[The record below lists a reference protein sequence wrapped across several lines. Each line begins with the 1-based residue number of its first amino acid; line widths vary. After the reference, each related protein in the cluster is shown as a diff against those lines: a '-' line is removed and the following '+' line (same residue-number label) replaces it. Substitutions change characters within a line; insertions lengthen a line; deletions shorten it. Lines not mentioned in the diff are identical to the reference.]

1 MKSRSRLKANIT
13 RCLSWAEQAESATQ
27 TEITTRIQLLH
38 DVWKEFNE
46 FGDAIAVHEE
56 VEGYVDPE
64 IDNAIYEEKYLRA
77 IAILKDRSDAL
88 QPGTSTGITNGSNGL
103 HSNNDAIVNLLQQNQ
118 QLFER
123 LAANQASSSTPVQ
136 VGGDVTLAN
145 LSSVFAANSNQ
156 SELPKIQI
164 KRFSGNYT
172 EWPSFQDIY
181 ENTIHNKQH
190 LSNTQKFHY
199 LKTLLVDEAAN
210 LVRHLAIAETAYNTA
225 WERLKERYNRPRHIV
240 NSFLE
245 QFMSLPTTTKVDAS
259 ILRKV
264 SDGANEIVRGLDA
277 VNQMGRDCWIIY
289 LALEKLDADTR
300 RRWIERSMDTDSP
313 TLEEFFKFLDSR
325 CEELELSKRE
335 LATGGKT
342 ITHAEKPKR
351 VTQSMVA
358 VEGSGCTKCNSTEH
372 TLYSCQQF
380 LDMSGMQRRS
390 FVKEKSLCYNCLR
403 PGHGVSKCK
412 SAYKCRQCKG
422 NHHSLLHVQAN
433 PQAIGN
439 LAQIAGE
446 DERNTSASNNTSVT
460 LSHFAQGEG
469 TQSAVCAQ
477 GTAKSAQESEVKRS
491 ILPTAMVY
499 VQSAKG
505 DHVTCRLLLDMG
517 SELSYVSERCIQGL
531 GLTRSASRILVTGIS
546 SVKADTTRG
555 CSTLHIKSRIS
566 EDHLVVYAHVLGR
579 ITSSLE
585 RQNIDASALKVF
597 KDLQLADTE
606 FNTNSPVDI
615 LLGSE
620 HVWSV
625 FTGRKMYDN
634 KGNLIA
640 ISSVFGWV
648 ITSLITSSPSNACAL
663 TTTVDIG
670 ATLQKFWE
678 LENVQSS
685 AKLEPEDDQVEKHF
699 LATHSRDENGKYIVE
714 LPFNTENPEFGGTLQ
729 GALKRFKSVER
740 RLQQNEQLRT
750 QYVHFMREY
759 TNLGHMR
766 EVPPEKNATENQF
779 YLPHHPV
786 LGRKLR
792 VVFDGS
798 FRDANGKALND
809 TLFTGPSIQR
819 DLFAVCLRFRMY
831 KFAFSADIVKMFRQI
846 WVNEKHRNFQKI
858 VWREDPS
865 DPIKHFQLCTVTYG
879 TSCAPFLAVRV
890 LEQLAIDHQEEYP
903 NASKILLE
911 DFYVD
916 DVLTGSNSE
925 DELLRNRNELVELM
939 SRANLE
945 LGKWVSNTP
954 CIQTDNSD
962 TQSAQTSPVKV
973 LGLYWHP
980 GKDILTYNVGL
991 AANPDCTKRQVL
1003 SDVSRIFDRLGL
1015 LAPIVIQFKVL
1026 FQKLWLLNLDWDDP
1040 LPTKLADNRL
1050 KWRADLDTLQKFRL
1064 PRFVPNDLDNIEL
1077 HGFSDAS
1084 TKAYAAVVYSRVTND
1099 DGSISVSTVA
1109 AKTRVAPLKQQS
1121 LPRLELCAALLL
1133 SQLIRSITSGLRHK
1147 NITVFGWSDS
1157 SIVLSWLSYAPAQL
1171 KTFVG
1176 NRTSEILD
1184 TIPRSAWRHVDSKT
1198 NPADCASRGLMAAD
1212 LIDFHLWW
1220 NGPEWLRDKDQY
1232 LVKLN
1237 DSRFGLS
1244 LTDKRIQGEVKS
1256 NCLATLTEATQIHL
1270 LDELIERVSSWIKL
1284 VHIVGYVMRFIQ
1296 RTRNSSREKVSRAL
1310 SFHEIKAARILCI
1323 KHAQGCFQDDYQL
1336 LLGKKPLKN
1345 RSQLVKLAPM
1355 IDENDLL
1362 RVGGRLHHSQLS
1374 RDAKHPVLLPKTH
1387 RISKLILEHEH
1398 RVNLHPGVSSLFVIV
1413 RQKFWIFGA
1422 RNLIRK
1428 ITHDC
1433 LACFRQRSHTSQ
1445 QQMANLP
1452 SVRITQALPFI
1463 HTGCD
1468 YAGPI
1473 LLKDAKVRK
1482 PRISKGYICLFVC
1495 MVTSAIHLE
1504 LATDLTTETFLAA
1517 LRRFISLRG
1526 KCSKIYSDN
1535 GTNFIGAK
1543 RSLDE
1548 MQELLSS
1555 QTHKDTVSSTLA
1567 DDGIQWVLIPP
1578 RAPHWGGK
1586 WESAVRCVKLH
1597 LLRITGNSTLT
1608 FEQMR
1613 TLLAQISAV
1622 INSRPL
1628 CHTPDMETNYL
1639 SPAHFLIGRPLTT
1652 VPDPDLSHI
1661 PVGRLGYWQSIQS
1674 MLQGF
1679 WKKWHQEYLTTL
1691 QQRPKWT
1698 TSTPN
1703 ISTGNVVLVKESNSP
1718 PASWHIARV
1727 METYPGKDDLVRAVK
1742 LKTQA
1747 GEMTRPITKV
1757 AVLPHS
1763 ETVFQGGPG
1772 CS

>member
-1 MKSRSRLKANIT
+1 M
-13 RCLSWAEQAESATQ
+13 E
-27 TEITTRIQLLH
+27 LLNE
-38 DVWKEFNE
+38 VWKEFNQ
-46 FGDAIAVHEE
+46 FSDCISLHEE

-64 IDNAIYEEKYLRA
+64 IDNAVYETKYLRA
-77 IAILKDRSDAL
+77 NAILKERSNDL
-88 QPGTSTGITNGSNGL
+88 QPGTSQGSGNGSNGL
-103 HSNNDAIVNLLQQNQ
+103 HSSNDAILNLLQQNQ

-123 LAANQASSSTPVQ
+123 LAVSQTTPNTPDH
-136 VGGDVTLAN
+136 VGGDVTSPN
-145 LSSVFAANSNQ
+145 SNSVLTANSTL

-181 ENTIHNKQH
+181 ESTIHNKQH
-190 LSNTQKFHY
+190 LSNTQKFHH

-210 LVRHLAIAETAYNTA
+210 LVRHLAITDTAYNTA

-245 QFMSLPTTTKVDAS
+245 QFMSLPTTTKIDATV
-259 ILRKV
+259 LRKV

-277 VNQMGRDCWIIY
+277 VNQTGRDCWIIY

-300 RRWIERSMDTDSP
+300 RRWIERSMESDSP

-335 LATGGKT
+335 LATGSKT
-342 ITHAEKPKR
+342 NTHPEKQKR

-358 VEGSGCTKCNSTEH
+358 VESSGCTKCSSAEH
-372 TLYSCQQF
+372 TLYGCQLF
-380 LDMSGMQRRS
+380 LDMSGVQRRS

-403 PGHGVSKCK
+403 PGHGVNRCK
-412 SAYKCRQCKG
+412 STFKCRQCKG
-422 NHHSLLHVQAN
+422 NHHTLLHLQPN

-439 LAQIAGE
+439 LAQIE
-446 DERNTSASNNTSVT
+446 EQVEQNISASNSNTAT
-460 LSHFAQGEG
+460 LSHLAQGED
-469 TQSAVCAQ
+469 TQKVVCAQ
-477 GTAKSAQESEVKRS
+477 GTAKSTHLTELKRS

-499 VQSAKG
+499 VKNAKG
-505 DHVTCRLLLDMG
+505 DLVTCRLLLDTG
-517 SELSYVSERCIQGL
+517 SELSYVSERCIQAL

-555 CSTLHIKSRIS
+555 CTTLHIKSCIS
-566 EDHLVVYAHVLGR
+566 DDRLVVYAHVLGK

-585 RQNIDASALKVF
+585 RQNIDASTLEVF
-597 KDLQLADTE
+597 KDLQLADTQ
-606 FNTNSPVDI
+606 FNTNTPVDM

-648 ITSLITSSPSNACAL
+648 ITSLITSNASNAVAL
-663 TTTVDIG
+663 TTTMEIDC
-670 ATLQKFWE
+670 TLQKFWE
-678 LENVQSS
+678 LENVQVSTK
-685 AKLEPEDDQVEKHF
+685 AEPEDEKVEKHF
-699 LATHSRDENGKYIVE
+699 LATHSRDENGKYVVE
-714 LPFNTENPEFGGTLQ
+714 LPFNAENPEFGDTLH

-750 QYVHFMREY
+750 QYVYFMREY
-759 TNLGHMR
+759 INLGHMR
-766 EVPPEKNATENQF
+766 EVPPEDVAAGNQF
-779 YLPHHPV
+779 FLPHHPV
-786 LGRKLR
+786 PGRKLR

-819 DLFAVCLRFRMY
+819 DLFSVCLRFRMY
-831 KFAFSADIVKMFRQI
+831 KYAFSADIVKMFRQI
-846 WVNEKHRNFQKI
+846 WVNERHRNYQKI
-858 VWREDPS
+858 VWIEDPS

-890 LEQLAIDHQEEYP
+890 LEQLAVDHRDEYP
-903 NASKILLE
+903 IASKILLE

-925 DELLRNRNELVELM
+925 DELLRNRNELIQLM
-939 SRANLE
+939 SCANLE
-945 LGKWVSNTP
+945 LGKWVSNSP
-954 CIQTDNSD
+954 FIHTDFTD
-962 TQSAQTSPVKV
+962 AQLSPVKV

-991 AANPDCTKRQVL
+991 VANPDCTKRQVL
-1003 SDVSRIFDRLGL
+1003 SDVSRIFDPLGL
-1015 LAPIVIQFKVL
+1015 LAPVVIQFKII

-1040 LPTKLADNRL
+1040 LPTKLADIWL
-1050 KWRADLDTLQKFRL
+1050 KWRKDLHTVQKFEL
-1064 PRFVPNDLDNIEL
+1064 QRFVANDADNIEL

-1099 DGSISVSTVA
+1099 DGSISVSLVA

-1133 SQLIRSITSGLRHK
+1133 SQLIRSISSGLRHK
-1147 NITVFGWSDS
+1147 NITVFAWSDS

-1184 TIPRSAWRHVDSKT
+1184 TIPRKSWRHVDSKT

-1212 LIDFHLWW
+1212 LIDFQLWW
-1220 NGPEWLRDKDQY
+1220 NGPLWLRDKEQY

-1244 LTDKRIQGEVKS
+1244 LSDLRIQGEVKT
-1256 NCLATLTEATQIHL
+1256 NCLATMADATQAHP
-1270 LDELIERVSSWIKL
+1270 LDELIARVSSWLKL
-1284 VHIVGYVMRFIQ
+1284 IHIVAYVKRFIQ
-1296 RTRNSSREKVSRAL
+1296 RTRNPSCNKASTAL
-1310 SFHEIKAARILCI
+1310 TFDEATAARIICI
-1323 KHAQGCFQDDYQL
+1323 KHAQRCFQQDYQL
-1336 LLGKKPLKN
+1336 LLAKKPLKN

-1362 RVGGRLHHSQLS
+1362 RVGGRLQQSQLT
-1374 RDAKHPVLLPKTH
+1374 REAKHPVLLPKTH
-1387 RISKLILEHEH
+1387 RISKLILEYEH

-1413 RQKFWIFGA
+1413 RQKFWIIGA

-1428 ITHDC
+1428 ITYDC
-1433 LACFRQRSHTSQ
+1433 LSCFRQRYHTSQ
-1445 QQMANLP
+1445 QQMADLP
-1452 SVRITQALPFI
+1452 SIRVTQALPFVN
-1463 HTGCD
+1463 TGCD

-1482 PRISKGYICLFVC
+1482 PRISKGYICVFVC
-1495 MVTSAIHLE
+1495 MVTSAVHLE

-1555 QTHKDTVSSTLA
+1555 QEHQDIVTSTLA

-1597 LLRITGNSTLT
+1597 LRRITGNSTLT

-1613 TLLAQISAV
+1613 TLLSQISAV

-1628 CHTPDMETNYL
+1628 CYVPDTETNYL
-1639 SPAHFLIGRPLTT
+1639 SPAHFLIGRPFTT

-1661 PVGRLGYWQSIQS
+1661 PVGRLGYWQSIQA

-1698 TSTPN
+1698 ASTPN
-1703 ISTGNVVLVKESNSP
+1703 LSIDDVVLVKESNTP

-1727 METYPGKDDLVRAVK
+1727 IETYPGKDNLVRAVK
-1742 LKTQA
+1742 LKTPT

-1757 AVLPHS
+1757 AVLPNS

>member
-13 RCLSWAEQAESATQ
+13 RCLSWAEQAESATL

-88 QPGTSTGITNGSNGL
+88 QPSTSTGISNGSNGL

-136 VGGDVTLAN
+136 
-145 LSSVFAANSNQ
+145 
-156 SELPKIQI
+156 
-164 KRFSGNYT
+164 
-172 EWPSFQDIY
+172 
-181 ENTIHNKQH
+181 H
-190 LSNTQKFHY
+190 LSNTQKFHH

-210 LVRHLAIAETAYNTA
+210 LVRHLAITETAYNTA
-225 WERLKERYNRPRHIV
+225 WERLKERHNRPRHIV

-335 LATGGKT
+335 LATCGKT

-412 SAYKCRQCKG
+412 STYKCRQCKG
-422 NHHSLLHVQAN
+422 NHHSLLHVQVN

-439 LAQIAGE
+439 LAQIPGE

-469 TQSAVCAQ
+469 TQSVVCAQ
-477 GTAKSAQESEVKRS
+477 GTAKSAQESEVRRS

-499 VQSAKG
+499 VQNAKG
-505 DHVTCRLLLDMG
+505 DHVTCRLLLDTG
-517 SELSYVSERCIQGL
+517 SELSYVSERCIQAL

-566 EDHLVVYAHVLGR
+566 EDQLVVYAHVLGR

-597 KDLQLADTE
+597 KDLQLADSE

-648 ITSLITSSPSNACAL
+648 ITSLITSSPSNAIAL

-729 GALKRFKSVER
+729 GAIKRFKSVER

-766 EVPPEKNATENQF
+766 EVPPEENATGNQF

-890 LEQLAIDHQEEYP
+890 LEQLAIDHKEEYP

-925 DELLRNRNELVELM
+925 DELLRNRNELVQLM

-954 CIQTDNSD
+954 CIQTNDGD

-980 GKDILTYNVGL
+980 GNDVLTYNVGYL
-991 AANPDCTKRQVL
+991 LL
-1003 SDVSRIFDRLGL
+1003 SDS
-1015 LAPIVIQFKVL
+1015 
-1026 FQKLWLLNLDWDDP
+1026 
-1040 LPTKLADNRL
+1040 KLADNWL

-1064 PRFVPNDLDNIEL
+1064 PRFVANDPDNIEL

-1084 TKAYAAVVYSRVTND
+1084 TKAYAAVVYSRVTNE
-1099 DGSISVSTVA
+1099 DGSISVSIVA

-1184 TIPRSAWRHVDSKT
+1184 TIPRSAWRHFDSKT

-1220 NGPEWLRDKDQY
+1220 NGPQWLRDKDQY

-1296 RTRNSSREKVSRAL
+1296 RTRNPSREKVSGAL
-1310 SFHEIKAARILCI
+1310 SFEEIKAARILCI

-1345 RSQLVKLAPM
+1345 RSQLVKLAPI

-1374 RDAKHPVLLPKTH
+1374 RDAKHPVLLPKAH

-1398 RVNLHPGVSSLFVIV
+1398 RVNLHPGVFSLFVIV

-1567 DDGIQWVLIPP
+1567 DDGIQWLLIPP

-1597 LLRITGNSTLT
+1597 LRRITGNSTLT

-1628 CHTPDMETNYL
+1628 CHTPDTETNYL

-1727 METYPGKDDLVRAVK
+1727 METYPGKDDIV
-1742 LKTQA
+1742 
-1747 GEMTRPITKV
+1747 
-1757 AVLPHS
+1757 
-1763 ETVFQGGPG
+1763 
-1772 CS
+1772 

>member
-1 MKSRSRLKANIT
+1 MTRPIT
-13 RCLSWAEQAESATQ
+13 KVAVLPHSETVFQG
-27 TEITTRIQLLH
+27 
-38 DVWKEFNE
+38 
-46 FGDAIAVHEE
+46 GDW
-56 VEGYVDPE
+56 
-64 IDNAIYEEKYLRA
+64 
-77 IAILKDRSDAL
+77 
-88 QPGTSTGITNGSNGL
+88 
-103 HSNNDAIVNLLQQNQ
+103 
-118 QLFER
+118 R

-164 KRFSGNYT
+164 KQFSGNYT

-190 LSNTQKFHY
+190 LSNTQKFHH

-210 LVRHLAIAETAYNTA
+210 LVRHLAITETAYNTA
-225 WERLKERYNRPRHIV
+225 WERLKERHNRPRHIV

-335 LATGGKT
+335 LATCGKT

-412 SAYKCRQCKG
+412 STYKCRQCKG
-422 NHHSLLHVQAN
+422 NHHSLLHVQVN

-439 LAQIAGE
+439 LAQIPGE

-469 TQSAVCAQ
+469 TQSVVCAQ
-477 GTAKSAQESEVKRS
+477 GTAKSAQESEVRRS

-499 VQSAKG
+499 VQNAKG
-505 DHVTCRLLLDMG
+505 DHVTCRLLLDTG
-517 SELSYVSERCIQGL
+517 SELSYVSERCIQAL

-566 EDHLVVYAHVLGR
+566 EDQLVVYAHVLG
-579 ITSSLE
+579 S
-585 RQNIDASALKVF
+585 
-597 KDLQLADTE
+597 
-606 FNTNSPVDI
+606 
-615 LLGSE
+615 
-620 HVWSV
+620 
-625 FTGRKMYDN
+625 N

-648 ITSLITSSPSNACAL
+648 ITSLITSSPSNAIAL

-729 GALKRFKSVER
+729 GAIKRFKSVER

-766 EVPPEKNATENQF
+766 EVPPEENATGNQF

-890 LEQLAIDHQEEYP
+890 LEQLAIDHKEEYP

-916 DVLTGSNSE
+916 DVLTKSNSE
-925 DELLRNRNELVELM
+925 DELLRNRNELVQLM

-954 CIQTDNSD
+954 CIQTNDGD

-980 GKDILTYNVGL
+980 GNDVLTYNVGL

-1003 SDVSRIFDRLGL
+1003 SDVSRIFDPLGL
-1015 LAPIVIQFKVL
+1015 LAPIVIQFKIL

-1040 LPTKLADNRL
+1040 LSTKLADNWL

-1064 PRFVPNDLDNIEL
+1064 PRFVANDPDNIEL

-1084 TKAYAAVVYSRVTND
+1084 TKAYAAVVYSRVTNE
-1099 DGSISVSTVA
+1099 DGSISVSIVA

-1220 NGPEWLRDKDQY
+1220 NGPQWLRDKDQY

-1296 RTRNSSREKVSRAL
+1296 RTRNPSREKVSGAL
-1310 SFHEIKAARILCI
+1310 SFEEIKAARILCI

-1345 RSQLVKLAPM
+1345 RSQLVKLAPI

-1374 RDAKHPVLLPKTH
+1374 RDAKHPVLLPKAH

-1597 LLRITGNSTLT
+1597 LRRITGNSTLT

-1628 CHTPDMETNYL
+1628 CHTPDTETNYL

>member
-1 MKSRSRLKANIT
+1 MYKQDHIDQMLENASLDASTKYSLWKLTSRFKRQVTQRLLSEIPLVVGICQICTEVNDDNMLIAPYADDIAVLVRSPSIEIATLGLQEYVTRFEKWTTEWNIGINCSKCACVIFSTRPKDCPGISMLVSVLRQEAYYKYLGVILDRGLTFQRHTTMIKQSVLSKA
-13 RCLSWAEQAESATQ
+13 AKQAESATQ
-27 TEITTRIQLLH
+27 AEITTRIQLLD

-88 QPGTSTGITNGSNGL
+88 QPSTSTGITNGSNGL

-181 ENTIHNKQH
+181 ENTIHNKQQP
-190 LSNTQKFHY
+190 NTQKFHH
-199 LKTLLVDEAAN
+199 LKTLLVDETAN
-210 LVRHLAIAETAYNTA
+210 LVRHLAITETAYNTA
-225 WERLKERYNRPRHIV
+225 WERLKERYNRLRHIV

-245 QFMSLPTTTKVDAS
+245 QFMSLPTTT
-259 ILRKV
+259 
-264 SDGANEIVRGLDA
+264 
-277 VNQMGRDCWIIY
+277 
-289 LALEKLDADTR
+289 
-300 RRWIERSMDTDSP
+300 
-313 TLEEFFKFLDSR
+313 KFLDSR

-372 TLYSCQQF
+372 SLYSCQQF

-390 FVKEKSLCYNCLR
+390 F
-403 PGHGVSKCK
+403 
-412 SAYKCRQCKG
+412 
-422 NHHSLLHVQAN
+422 
-433 PQAIGN
+433 AIGN

-477 GTAKSAQESEVKRS
+477 GNAKSAKESEVKRS
-491 ILPTAMVY
+491 ILPTAMAY
-499 VQSAKG
+499 VQNAKG
-505 DHVTCRLLLDMG
+505 DHVTCRLLLDTG
-517 SELSYVSERCIQGL
+517 SELSYVSERCIQAL

-566 EDHLVVYAHVLGR
+566 EDLLVVYAHVLGR

-648 ITSLITSSPSNACAL
+648 ITSLITSSPSNAIAL

-714 LPFNTENPEFGGTLQ
+714 LPFNTENPEFGQTQ
-729 GALKRFKSVER
+729 KGALKRFKSVER

-766 EVPPEKNATENQF
+766 EVPPEENATGNQF

-792 VVFDGS
+792 VVFDKS

-819 DLFAVCLRFRMY
+819 DLFATN
-831 KFAFSADIVKMFRQI
+831 D
-846 WVNEKHRNFQKI
+846 
-858 VWREDPS
+858 
-865 DPIKHFQLCTVTYG
+865 G
-879 TSCAPFLAVRV
+879 
-890 LEQLAIDHQEEYP
+890 
-903 NASKILLE
+903 
-911 DFYVD
+911 
-916 DVLTGSNSE
+916 
-925 DELLRNRNELVELM
+925 
-939 SRANLE
+939 
-945 LGKWVSNTP
+945 
-954 CIQTDNSD
+954 D

-1003 SDVSRIFDRLGL
+1003 SDVSRIFDPLGL
-1015 LAPIVIQFKVL
+1015 LAPIVIQFKIL

-1040 LPTKLADNRL
+1040 LPTKLADNWL

-1064 PRFVPNDLDNIEL
+1064 PRFVPNDPDNIEL

-1084 TKAYAAVVYSRVTND
+1084 TKAYAAVVYIRVTND
-1099 DGSISVSTVA
+1099 DGSISVSIVA

-1147 NITVFGWSDS
+1147 NITVFGCSDS

-1220 NGPEWLRDKDQY
+1220 NGPQWLRDKDQY

-1256 NCLATLTEATQIHL
+1256 SCLATLTEATQIHI
-1270 LDELIERVSSWIKL
+1270 LDELIDRVSSWIKL

-1296 RTRNSSREKVSRAL
+1296 RTRNSSREKASRAL
-1310 SFHEIKAARILCI
+1310 SFDEIKAA
-1323 KHAQGCFQDDYQL
+1323 
-1336 LLGKKPLKN
+1336 
-1345 RSQLVKLAPM
+1345 
-1355 IDENDLL
+1355 
-1362 RVGGRLHHSQLS
+1362 HH
-1374 RDAKHPVLLPKTH
+1374 
-1387 RISKLILEHEH
+1387 ISKLILEHEH

-1597 LLRITGNSTLT
+1597 LRRITGNSTLT

-1613 TLLAQISAV
+1613 TLLAQKGAV

-1628 CHTPDMETNYL
+1628 CHTPDTETNYL

-1727 METYPGKDDLVRAVK
+1727 MEIYPGKDDLVRAVK

>member
-1 MKSRSRLKANIT
+1 MKTVPSIVLRLVREGSRLT
-13 RCLSWAEQAESATQ
+13 SHVVS
-27 TEITTRIQLLH
+27 H
-38 DVWKEFNE
+38 GVWKEFNE
-46 FGDAIAVHEE
+46 FGDANAVHEE

-88 QPGTSTGITNGSNGL
+88 QPSTSTGITNGSNGL

-172 EWPSFQDIY
+172 EWPSFKDIY

-190 LSNTQKFHY
+190 LSNTQKFHH

-210 LVRHLAIAETAYNTA
+210 LVRHLAITETAYNTA
-225 WERLKERYNRPRHIV
+225 WERLKERYNHPRHIV

-264 SDGANEIVRGLDA
+264 SDGANEIIRGLDA

-289 LALEKLDADTR
+289 LALEKLNADTR

-342 ITHAEKPKR
+342 TTHAEKPKR

-403 PGHGVSKCK
+403 PGHGVSKSK
-412 SAYKCRQCKG
+412 STYKCRQCKG

-469 TQSAVCAQ
+469 TQSVVCAQ

-491 ILPTAMVY
+491 ILTTAMVY
-499 VQSAKG
+499 VQNAKG
-505 DHVTCRLLLDMG
+505 DHVTCRLLLDTG
-517 SELSYVSERCIQGL
+517 SELSYVSERCIQAL

-566 EDHLVVYAHVLGR
+566 EDQLVVYAHVLGR

-625 FTGRKMYDN
+625 FTGRKMFDN
-634 KGNLIA
+634 K
-640 ISSVFGWV
+640 
-648 ITSLITSSPSNACAL
+648 
-663 TTTVDIG
+663 VDIG

-699 LATHSRDENGKYIVE
+699 LATHSRDVNGKHIVE

-729 GALKRFKSVER
+729 GALKRFKSAER
-740 RLQQNEQLRT
+740 RLQQNEQLR
-750 QYVHFMREY
+750 
-759 TNLGHMR
+759 
-766 EVPPEKNATENQF
+766 
-779 YLPHHPV
+779 
-786 LGRKLR
+786 
-792 VVFDGS
+792 
-798 FRDANGKALND
+798 
-809 TLFTGPSIQR
+809 PSIQR

-962 TQSAQTSPVKV
+962 TQSAQISPVKV

-980 GKDILTYNVGL
+980 GNDVLTYNVGL

-1003 SDVSRIFDRLGL
+1003 SDVSRIFDPLGL
-1015 LAPIVIQFKVL
+1015 LAPIVIQFKIL

-1040 LPTKLADNRL
+1040 LPTKLADNWL

-1064 PRFVPNDLDNIEL
+1064 PRFVHNDPDNIEL

-1099 DGSISVSTVA
+1099 DGSISVSIVA

-1220 NGPEWLRDKDQY
+1220 NGPQWLRDKDQY

-1296 RTRNSSREKVSRAL
+1296 RTRNPSREKVSGAL
-1310 SFHEIKAARILCI
+1310 SFDEIKAARILCI
-1323 KHAQGCFQDDYQL
+1323 KHAQGCFKDDYQL

-1345 RSQLVKLAPM
+1345 RSQLVKLAPI

-1362 RVGGRLHHSQLS
+1362 RVGERLHHSQLS

-1398 RVNLHPGVSSLFVIV
+1398 RVNHHPGVSSLFVIV

-1567 DDGIQWVLIPP
+1567 DDGIQWNH
-1578 RAPHWGGK
+1578 R
-1586 WESAVRCVKLH
+1586 KLNAH
-1597 LLRITGNSTLT
+1597 L
-1608 FEQMR
+1608 
-1613 TLLAQISAV
+1613 
-1622 INSRPL
+1622 
-1628 CHTPDMETNYL
+1628 
-1639 SPAHFLIGRPLTT
+1639 
-1652 VPDPDLSHI
+1652 
-1661 PVGRLGYWQSIQS
+1661 
-1674 MLQGF
+1674 
-1679 WKKWHQEYLTTL
+1679 
-1691 QQRPKWT
+1691 
-1698 TSTPN
+1698 
-1703 ISTGNVVLVKESNSP
+1703 
-1718 PASWHIARV
+1718 
-1727 METYPGKDDLVRAVK
+1727 
-1742 LKTQA
+1742 
-1747 GEMTRPITKV
+1747 
-1757 AVLPHS
+1757 
-1763 ETVFQGGPG
+1763 
-1772 CS
+1772 